1 MKKAAK
7 YVIGGLA
14 GLAVI
19 GSAAAYLLWPE
30 SVDVVPAA
38 KQDLTEYVREKG
50 TIAANHK
57 VDIYATVD
65 GKLETV
71 RYEVGDTVSSKD
83 LLAEYHL
90 TEFEN
95 AYEKATA
102 NVAYYTDEYDAAVA
116 ENNKAQA
123 RLNAAQTAAE
133 NYQNQ
138 YTDLQNQM
146 NEIDVSQAREEET
159 IQGQTKQ
166 LESAAAMLETE
177 LGSAE
182 SMKQTL
188 KSEKDTLANE
198 IASLEGTV
206 SACKKQIADNRK
218 KLEELKKKK
227 ADPGTVSE
235 SDSASDAEKALQEA
249 IETAEAQRRTAQAQ
263 IDALEDRKDE
273 LDSQYA
279 SADDTVNNLT
289 GQLGSNRAAMSN
301 VPNEGMTGEETHT
314 YLELAKNLSI
324 TTINWN
330 ASLTEA
336 QAAKERL
343 VTQETLDRQM
353 DSVTLA
359 QLDQKDAEQALE
371 KAKTGIVCPCG
382 GVIMEKQVDNGA
394 TVTAGQLLYT
404 IQPTSGYKV
413 TVGISRYDIGKI
425 AAAQEAVITVGDL
438 TYAGV
443 VSKIYQVAETD
454 SSGKAKV
461 KVDIA
466 IIDTENLP
474 VIGLEADVRII
485 TAQKSQTL
493 SVPRKAVYSDDAGDY
508 VYVLEAGRAV
518 RKAVSLGVAGE
529 DFYEVLDGITAGE
542 KVITTQ
548 LSDDDIGRRLQAE
561 K

>member
-7 YVIGGLA
+7 YVIGGAA

-30 SVDVVPAA
+30 SVDVVSAA

-71 RYEVGDTVSSKD
+71 RYEAGDTVSSKD

-188 KSEKDTLANE
+188 KSEKDALANE

-206 SACKKQIADNRK
+206 FACKKQIADNRK
-218 KLEELKKKK
+218 KLEELTKNK
-227 ADPGTVSE
+227 ADPETVSE
-235 SDSASDAEKALQEA
+235 NDSASDAERALREA
-249 IETAEAQRRTAQAQ
+249 IETAEVQRRTAQAQ
-263 IDALEDRKDE
+263 LDALEDRKEE

-279 SADDTVNNLT
+279 GADDTVNNLT
-289 GQLGSNRAAMSN
+289 GQLGSNRAAMAN

-314 YLELAKNLSI
+314 YLELARDLSI

-336 QAAKERL
+336 QAAKEGL

-359 QLDQKDAEQALE
+359 QLDQKDAEQVLE

-394 TVTAGQLLYT
+394 TVTAGQILYT

-425 AAAQEAVITVGDL
+425 AAAQEAVITVGDM

-454 SSGKAKV
+454 SAGKAKV
-461 KVDIA
+461 KVDIE

-485 TAQKSQTL
+485 TAQKSQAL

-518 RKAVSLGVAGE
+518 RKAVSLGAEGE

-542 KVITTQ
+542 EVITTP

-561 K
+561 E

>member
-1 MKKAAK
+1 
-7 YVIGGLA
+7 
-14 GLAVI
+14 
-19 GSAAAYLLWPE
+19 
-30 SVDVVPAA
+30 
-38 KQDLTEYVREKG
+38 
-50 TIAANHK
+50 
-57 VDIYATVD
+57 
-65 GKLETV
+65 
-71 RYEVGDTVSSKD
+71 
-83 LLAEYHL
+83 
-90 TEFEN
+90 
-95 AYEKATA
+95 
-102 NVAYYTDEYDAAVA
+102 
-116 ENNKAQA
+116 
-123 RLNAAQTAAE
+123 
-133 NYQNQ
+133 
-138 YTDLQNQM
+138 
-146 NEIDVSQAREEET
+146 
-159 IQGQTKQ
+159 
-166 LESAAAMLETE
+166 
-177 LGSAE
+177 
-182 SMKQTL
+182 
-188 KSEKDTLANE
+188 
-198 IASLEGTV
+198 
-206 SACKKQIADNRK
+206 
-218 KLEELKKKK
+218 
-227 ADPGTVSE
+227 
-235 SDSASDAEKALQEA
+235 
-249 IETAEAQRRTAQAQ
+249 
-263 IDALEDRKDE
+263 
-273 LDSQYA
+273 
-279 SADDTVNNLT
+279 
-289 GQLGSNRAAMSN
+289 MSN

-493 SVPRKAVYSDDAGDY
+493 SVPRKAVYSDDASDY

>member
-206 SACKKQIADNRK
+206 SAESRSRNRF
-218 KLEELKKKK
+218 
-227 ADPGTVSE
+227 
-235 SDSASDAEKALQEA
+235 
-249 IETAEAQRRTAQAQ
+249 
-263 IDALEDRKDE
+263 RK
-273 LDSQYA
+273 
-279 SADDTVNNLT
+279 
-289 GQLGSNRAAMSN
+289 
-301 VPNEGMTGEETHT
+301 
-314 YLELAKNLSI
+314 
-324 TTINWN
+324 
-330 ASLTEA
+330 
-336 QAAKERL
+336 
-343 VTQETLDRQM
+343 
-353 DSVTLA
+353 
-359 QLDQKDAEQALE
+359 
-371 KAKTGIVCPCG
+371 
-382 GVIMEKQVDNGA
+382 
-394 TVTAGQLLYT
+394 
-404 IQPTSGYKV
+404 
-413 TVGISRYDIGKI
+413 
-425 AAAQEAVITVGDL
+425 
-438 TYAGV
+438 
-443 VSKIYQVAETD
+443 
-454 SSGKAKV
+454 
-461 KVDIA
+461 
-466 IIDTENLP
+466 
-474 VIGLEADVRII
+474 
-485 TAQKSQTL
+485 
-493 SVPRKAVYSDDAGDY
+493 
-508 VYVLEAGRAV
+508 
-518 RKAVSLGVAGE
+518 
-529 DFYEVLDGITAGE
+529 
-542 KVITTQ
+542 
-548 LSDDDIGRRLQAE
+548 
-561 K
+561 